1 MSSATKDELNLLHSI
16 VAGELKA
23 QLNDPDVEV
32 RTKALNQAIKFLKD
46 NHIEANSGEGT
57 PLEELEEAVNVLPF
71 ASNNT

>member
-32 RTKALNQAIKFLKD
+32 RTKALNQAIKFL
-46 NHIEANSGEGT
+46 
-57 PLEELEEAVNVLPF
+57 
-71 ASNNT
+71 